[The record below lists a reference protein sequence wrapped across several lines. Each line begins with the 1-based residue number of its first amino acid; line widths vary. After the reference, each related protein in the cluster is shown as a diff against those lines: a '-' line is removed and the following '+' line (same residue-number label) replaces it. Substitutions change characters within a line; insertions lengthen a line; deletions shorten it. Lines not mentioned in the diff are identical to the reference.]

1 MSIFEMI
8 MLVAFGCAWPPAI
21 YKAWKAKTAK
31 GISLRFL
38 IIVLI
43 GYIAGM
49 IHKILYSMDIVFF
62 VYALNFFMVFTQIC
76 IYFRN
81 TSIDKKQLCN

>member
-8 MLVAFGCAWPPAI
+8 MLIAFGCAWPPAI
-21 YKAWKAKTAK
+21 YKAWKARTAK

-43 GYIAGM
+43 GYIAG
-49 IHKILYSMDIVFF
+49 IVHKLLYSMDIVLF
-62 VYALNFFMVFTQIC
+62 VYILNLLMVLCQIF

-81 TSIDKKQLCN
+81 RAIDKKHDNN